1 MTLSVVIPAHN
12 AADTLGA
19 TLDSLLAQTRG
30 DWQAIIVDDG
40 STDAT
45 RRIAETYVARDQRF
59 SLLTNDGAPEGVSA
73 ARNRGI
79 AAASGRWL
87 LFLDAD
93 DTIAAAFV
101 ERMVG
106 KLEATP
112 GARVAYCGSIR
123 LTAAGRRRPPW
134 FSTDVARA
142 PFETLARSFPLVV
155 HGAVLDRGLVVE
167 QGGFD
172 ARLRT
177 AEDMDFFQRIARTG
191 VAFLAVPEPLAL
203 YHMRQGSLSTDVRAM
218 LADGTAVIDRAF
230 GVDPRVVR
238 PSPRHAAGADPMA
251 GSKEMAQGVNALWCA
266 AVDVGQGGNGVA
278 LLMALPDRRGDLA
291 ELCRQTIVEGLVF
304 GAQRLPDELPHDDP
318 AFVERVRA
326 LLADVE
332 RAACRP
338 GLARRL
344 QFALE
349 PEIFSP
355 QHLTDRLVVD
365 GTLLVR
371 QDIAHLAPIA
381 VDAGIDRV
389 QVEFRSGCQDR
400 RPYRS
405 ACRGRLLGR
414 RRDAAG
420 ARFGEPWRI
429 AEVRQAR
436 ATAGLLDARNGER
449 RSPGRRGGD
458 GQAASPRGPGAEPAR
473 ACQSCPQRGG
483 AGGDRRRRVGRARH
497 RRADRRGADDGRA
510 NRRDGPGEARRADGG
525 HR

>member
-1 MTLSVVIPAHN
+1 
-12 AADTLGA
+12 
-19 TLDSLLAQTRG
+19 
-30 DWQAIIVDDG
+30 
-40 STDAT
+40 
-45 RRIAETYVARDQRF
+45 
-59 SLLTNDGAPEGVSA
+59 
-73 ARNRGI
+73 
-79 AAASGRWL
+79 
-87 LFLDAD
+87 
-93 DTIAAAFV
+93 
-101 ERMVG
+101 MVG

-112 GARVAYCGSIR
+112 GAKVAYCGSIR

-218 LADGTAVIDRAF
+218 LADGTGVIDRAF

-238 PSPRHAAGADPMA
+238 PSPRHAAGADPTA

-318 AFVERVRA
+318 AFVGRVRA
-326 LLADVE
+326 LLAEVE

-355 QHLTDRLVVD
+355 QRLTDRLVV
-365 GTLLVR
+365 GRHV
-371 QDIAHLAPIA
+371 
-381 VDAGIDRV
+381 AGPP
-389 QVEFRSGCQDR
+389 GH
-400 RPYRS
+400 RP
-405 ACRGRLLGR
+405 
-414 RRDAAG
+414 
-420 ARFGEPWRI
+420 P
-429 AEVRQAR
+429 
-436 ATAGLLDARNGER
+436 
-449 RSPGRRGGD
+449 
-458 GQAASPRGPGAEPAR
+458 
-473 ACQSCPQRGG
+473 
-483 AGGDRRRRVGRARH
+483 
-497 RRADRRGADDGRA
+497 RADRRRCRHRPGAG
-510 NRRDGPGEARRADGG
+510 GVPQRRAGSSVISE
-525 HR
+525 RLPWVASRPAT